1 MFKHTFRISALFVPS
16 LLAWMVALYN
26 PHRDELTR
34 TISQALGP
42 AWIVLF
48 SLVVIRWMSLKVA
61 KSKDPSIDIGAK
73 LDLLTSSG
81 STLAWLSAF
90 AIIGAVK
97 LGWASLGVVGVLG
110 TGLFHIVTIYAFLV
124 LRETNP
130 FARGTIV
137 RKLSP
142 ETVTEGDD
150 VKEEIIVTDIAIPV
164 GYRLFMSG
172 QVGPRWPLSRHVL
185 DASQSKA
192 ELVLESEI
200 GPAHRGE
207 HKAEPLEVWFEDTF
221 GLTRSAPVQVGEAKL
236 SVLPKHKPV
245 DKQVTPLLQ
254 QGLGPRAGKPM
265 NRIPTEGVMDMREY
279 KDGDDVRRIH
289 WVRSLAAGQLIVRL
303 PDEIPPDRPKVRI
316 ILDTYF
322 PEAGISNVEA
332 AADILDAMVA
342 VWLGVARALTEKGVK
357 VSLVTAAPHNE
368 GEKQDIVVKRFE
380 YGSRWD
386 GTARQLGAMVGWQ
399 GKLQPQ
405 QMFTDEATYI
415 VSHGIHICPPTDPKF
430 RFIIV
435 PPLDMSGPAY
445 NVPSAG
451 RAPFPLGHPENRWK
465 KRTELVRELVTSRQ
479 DHERAM
485 RAMATNLA
493 PPPPGSL
500 IAFPSGN
507 EIRLEVVR

>member
-16 LLAWMVALYN
+16 LVAWVVALYN
-26 PHRDELTR
+26 PHRDQLTR
-34 TISQALGP
+34 AVSEALGP
-42 AWIVLF
+42 VWIVLF
-48 SLVVIRWMSLKVA
+48 ALVVLRWMSLKVA
-61 KSKDPSIDIGAK
+61 QRRDPSIDIAAK
-73 LDLLTSSG
+73 LDVLTSSG
-81 STLAWLSAF
+81 STLAWLSAL

-124 LRETNP
+124 LREVNGSP
-130 FARGTIV
+130 FGARGTIV
-137 RKLSP
+137 RKLTP

-150 VKEEIIVTDIAIPV
+150 VKEEITVTDVAIPA

-221 GLTRSAPVQVGEAKL
+221 GLTKSAKVLLGETKL
-236 SVLPKHKPV
+236 TVLPKHKPV
-245 DKQVTPLLQ
+245 AKQIAPLLQ

-303 PDEIPPDRPKVRI
+303 PDEIPPDRPKVRV

-332 AADILDAMVA
+332 AADVLDAMIA

-357 VSLVTAAPHNE
+357 VSLVTAAPHEN
-368 GEKQDIVVKRFE
+368 DIVVKRFE

-386 GTARQLGAMVGWQ
+386 ATARQLGAMVAWQ

-405 QMFTDEATYI
+405 QMFTDEATFI
-415 VSHGIHICPPTDPKF
+415 VSHGVHIYPPTDPKF
-430 RFIIV
+430 RFILV

-465 KRTELVRELVTSRQ
+465 KRTELVRELVTARQ

-485 RAMATNLA
+485 RAMGTNLV

-500 IAFPSGN
+500 IAFPSGD